1 MSTSSLN
8 APTGEFE
15 VGTQVVHSLYR
26 KLTWRFAPFLCL
38 CFFAAFLDRVNV
50 GIAKL
55 QMLDSLGF
63 SNTAYGLGAGLFFVG
78 YILFEVPSNLIL
90 EKVGARFWIA
100 RIMVTWGL
108 LSGATMFVKTP
119 GQFYVVRFL
128 LGVAEAGFLPG
139 VLLYLTHWFPDA
151 RRGRIVALFMVG
163 LPMASLFGAPL
174 SGWIL
179 ASLDG
184 AHGLQGWQWLFM
196 LEAVP
201 SVLLG
206 VLVYL
211 FLPRTHQSAS
221 FLTAAELTQLE
232 QDIRTDREEKKGHR
246 LGQAFSDPKV
256 WAVGYLDLCVLL
268 CFYSISFWMPTML
281 HEAGVR
287 SSSEI
292 GLLMALPN
300 ALAVVLVLANGIS
313 SDRFRE
319 RRWHIAVPFLCSAF
333 GLIAS
338 AYFPGNV
345 AAIVILLTVA
355 NAGAAA
361 AMPVIWALPS
371 TFLQGTAAAA
381 GIAFACSIANLGGFA
396 STYFLGWLKDLTH
409 SMGTGVVT
417 FGVSLLLG
425 CAVALAMPKR
435 TVNR

>member
-1 MSTSSLN
+1 MSTSPLN
-8 APTGEFE
+8 IPSCDLEDDAPTGR
-15 VGTQVVHSLYR
+15 SLYR
-26 KLTWRFAPFLCL
+26 KLTWRLAPFLGL

-63 SNTAYGLGAGLFFVG
+63 SETVYGLGAGLFFVG

-100 RIMVTWGL
+100 RIMITWGV
-108 LSGATMFVKTP
+108 LSGLTMFVKTP

-128 LGVAEAGFLPG
+128 LGLAEAGFLPG
-139 VLLYLTHWFPDA
+139 ALLYLTYWFPDA

-163 LPMASLFGAPL
+163 LPLSSLIGAPL

-179 ASLDG
+179 SIFDG
-184 AHGLQGWQWLFM
+184 VHGLRGWQWLFA
-196 LEAVP
+196 LEAMP

-206 VLVYL
+206 VLVYI
-211 FLPRTHQSAS
+211 FLPKTHQGAR
-221 FLTAAELTQLE
+221 FLSAAELARLKR
-232 QDIRTDREEKKGHR
+232 DIGIDREEKKEHR
-246 LGQAFSDPKV
+246 LAQAFANPKV
-256 WAVGYLDLCVLL
+256 WWVGYLDLCVLL

-281 HEAGVR
+281 RDAGAK
-287 SSSEI
+287 SAIEI
-292 GLLMALPN
+292 GALMAIPN
-300 ALAVVLVLANGIS
+300 GLAVVMVLLTGIS

-319 RRWHIAVPFLCSAF
+319 RRWHVAVPLLCSAF

-338 AYFPGNV
+338 AFFPGSV
-345 AAIVILLTVA
+345 AAIVILLSMA

-371 TFLQGTAAAA
+371 TFLRGTAAAA

-396 STYFLGWLKDLTH
+396 STYFLGWLKDRTH
-409 SMGTGVVT
+409 SVGGGVIT
-417 FGVSLLLG
+417 FGICLLLG
-425 CAVALAMPKR
+425 CVLALAMPKR
-435 TVNR
+435 VVNR